1 MRAELGIVALS
12 AGLWL
17 AGAGI
22 LLGAGMLRL
31 SWRSALAWSGPA
43 YLLGAAAVGLVLTM
57 TTIAGIGLSTP
68 LTGGVILAVT
78 ALGVVAWRLLRVA
91 PLAEPV
97 EERDRRFRQVA
108 GIVAGVFV
116 LAGTALALVHPISSY
131 TDGWAIWGIKSLLI
145 YDHGTIPPEFTT
157 GDYGLS
163 HVDYPM
169 LWPVLEAAHYR
180 AMGGPETKLAI
191 LPFWLLYVAFAGT
204 VAAVGSRLT
213 RPAIWMPLALG
224 VLTTSAILDQL
235 YWHYA
240 DVPTGILVGGGALLG
255 GMWLAGHGTRWLALA
270 AILLGAAANGKNEG
284 LMAAVAVVAALVV
297 AGALAQGARRR
308 GVLTAVA
315 AGAFVGLAALPWR
328 LWLSARDVHGDISA
342 SRALDP
348 GVLADASGRVGPSAN
363 AMWDKFTNPR
373 VWGYLA
379 FVALL
384 LIGFALARRATR
396 QLGAYYGVT
405 GGLIFLFLLLAYW
418 VAETDLN
425 WHLNTS
431 SDRVVHLLGFAAI
444 AAVVQLTAAL
454 YEDDDVPRPAPPA
467 PPTAS

>member
-1 MRAELGIVALS
+1 MRAELGIVALTG
-12 AGLWL
+12 GLWL

-22 LLGAGMLRL
+22 LFGAGIVRL
-31 SWRSALAWSGPA
+31 SWRSALAWSGLA
-43 YLLGAAAVGLVLTM
+43 YLVGAAAVGLVLTM

-68 LTGGVILAVT
+68 VTAAVILAVT
-78 ALGVVAWRLLRVA
+78 AAGVVASRLVRAV
-91 PLAEPV
+91 PLAPRDDQ
-97 EERDRRFRQVA
+97 RDRRFRLVA

-145 YDHGTIPPEFTT
+145 YDHGTIPPEFTG

-180 AMGGPETKLAI
+180 AMGGPETKLAT
-191 LPFWLLYVAFAGT
+191 LPFWLLYVSFAGT
-204 VAAVGSRLT
+204 VAAVGARLT

-235 YWHYA
+235 FWHYA

-255 GMWLAGHGTRWLALA
+255 GMWLAGHGTRWLVLS
-270 AILLGAAANGKNEG
+270 AIVLGAAANGKNEG
-284 LMAAVAVVAALVV
+284 LMAAVAVVAGLVV
-297 AGALAQGARRR
+297 AGALAEDRRR
-308 GVLTAVA
+308 RALLSAVA

-348 GVLADASGRVGPSAN
+348 GVLADASGRVEPAAT
-363 AMWDKFTNPR
+363 AMWDRFTNPR

-384 LIGFALARRATR
+384 LIGVALARRATR
-396 QLGAYYGVT
+396 RLGAYYGVT
-405 GGLIFLFLLLAYW
+405 GGLIFFFLLLAYW
-418 VAETDLN
+418 VAETELN
-425 WHLNTS
+425 WHLSTS

-444 AAVVQLTAAL
+444 AAVVQLTATL
-454 YEDDDVPRPAPPA
+454 YEDDDVPRPAA
-467 PPTAS
+467 PPG